1 MADNDTY
8 AAKEAVRAARYREAY
23 ESEEAKRWINSISP
37 AERER
42 AEALGLLQAK
52 IDNDVT
58 SRSIDTLPA
67 KMEPREQQSYDDRLI
82 AKPLRKR
89 QGFGISMD
97 DILEKLGMQ
106 EADELEAFLYQDGNP
121 RLRQACLCY
130 LLNQGSAT
138 CEDFASDLGM
148 SKQAFHYHVRQVGK
162 QLGLPPMG
170 NQRQE
175 KARQTYRLT
184 NRRK

>member
-8 AAKEAVRAARYREAY
+8 AAKEAVRTARYRAAY
-23 ESEEAKRWINSISP
+23 ESEEAKRWMNSLSQ

-42 AEALGLLQAK
+42 AEALGLLQAR

-58 SRSIDTLPA
+58 SRCIDTLSDNM
-67 KMEPREQQSYDDRLI
+67 KPREQQSYDDHLI
-82 AKPLRKR
+82 AKPFRNRK
-89 QGFGISMD
+89 GFGIRMD
-97 DILEKLGMQ
+97 DILEKLGM
-106 EADELEAFLYQDGNP
+106 EDADELEAFLYQDGNP
-121 RLRQACLCY
+121 RLRRACLCY
-130 LLNQGSAT
+130 LLSQGGAT
-138 CEDFASDLGM
+138 CKEYASDLGM
-148 SKQAFHYHVRQVGK
+148 SKQAFHYHVRQVEK

-175 KARQTYRLT
+175 KARRAYRIT